1 MAGPGGDASKT
12 TNTSTP
18 ASKASDSPEHATT
31 EANGALSNGANESPE
46 QNDGDNAEE
55 PQQADS
61 VFQLTVKLPH
71 VPGQTQIMVSSQEQV
86 QDIRQTIVDT
96 PHTFQ
101 YSCFHLEHR
110 GKRVNDFIEL
120 SEVPEIV
127 QDPVLELVE
136 DPYTEAQAR
145 MHVVRIREL
154 IGASGDRVDLVT
166 GIDAGTS
173 LCDSVELPDEKSA
186 KEDSS
191 PVAHYDLD
199 APGTVNTILPKSREG
214 PAKTIKSVSL
224 SAWNP
229 PPYHLRMRGHLL
241 YLQVTTNEGEQHY
254 ITSHI
259 SGFYV
264 NRCTN
269 NKFDP
274 APKTTPKAFSAHSL
288 ITLIGQISPSFDG
301 LFRKLQEYNGERD
314 PLASYQLSNSIPS
327 APWLVNPSSIQQ
339 HQSDL
344 TRSQE
349 PFLLA
354 GADNAETLR
363 DWNEE
368 FQSTR
373 ELPKETVQ
381 DRVFRERLTSKLFAE
396 YNEAAV
402 RGAVLVA
409 RGEVQ
414 PLNPTEGKDAQI
426 FVYNNVFFSFGA
438 DGVGTFASDGGD
450 EAARVATGKDVQGV
464 KNVNQLDINGL
475 FTAGTVVVDYLGK
488 RVVGQS
494 IVPGIFKQR
503 EPGEHQID
511 YGGVEGKDVIAT
523 NESFVTPFS
532 ELSKAMRVKQHA
544 VWDKD
549 LKKHELAASVETKGL
564 LGTDGRKYILDLYRI
579 TPLDVAWL
587 EKYRGADLAEDK
599 RYLHRMTVLRPE
611 LVESYRFGKLREYI
625 SKELERKR
633 ADREQLQAGQ
643 DHGETGAQKTN
654 GEQDNAE
661 VNGDSEKA
669 LADGIFEA
677 KKDDTQA
684 KQQQQEAVDISGF
697 SFTLNPDVF
706 SGQQPQT
713 DEEKAEWE
721 RDEAEV
727 RAVCR
732 HLTNEVIPRL
742 VHDMQEGDVG
752 FPMDGQSLVRE
763 MHKRG
768 VNVRYLGEI
777 ARLCSDKT
785 DKRLIAL
792 QQLSQQEMVS
802 RAFKHVCN
810 KYLRQVPPVFAQNT
824 VSHLLNCLLGVEYNN
839 KPQAEVD
846 EELKSLYPDV
856 EFGFEQVTPESLT
869 ASLQEQVALRYR
881 FDVGSDLVTAGKQ
894 LQTLREIS
902 LKLGF
907 QLEAKE
913 YQFTKE
919 LISQELK
926 EKKSVESL
934 AVPQTNGVH
943 STLENG
949 KKKKKKHADHSPAR
963 SATGSPVLASL
974 TFHPENV
981 FNIVPIVKET
991 SPRSTLAEEA
1001 LDAGRVSIQ
1010 QDQKELGQELLL
1022 ESLSLHEQIYGILH
1036 PEVARVYY
1044 ALSTLYYNL
1053 DEKPAAVELAKKAV
1067 IVSERT
1073 LGIDHAETVLAYLN
1087 LSLFEH
1093 ATGNTRTALAYV
1105 RHALDLWKIVYG
1117 VRHPDSITTINNAA
1131 VMLQTL
1137 KQFHESRIWF
1147 EASLEICEEVAGK
1160 QSINTATLLFQLAQ
1174 ALALDHD
1181 SKLAVAKMRESYSI
1195 FKAELGPENQNT
1207 KEAENWLETLTH
1219 SAVNQAKQANLLQN
1233 RRLLL
1238 SRNGKAPSRVA
1249 SGTRPQPP
1257 AAANTAAAPIPSS
1270 VRPAAAGGHD
1280 QQSIDELL
1288 RYINGESGKERTPK
1302 KKQANP
1308 KRRQQRAPAGATA
1321 GQARTSDDR
1330 PISASGSTFP
1340 PATTSAAS
1348 AGPLKDSGSQSAG
1361 PAQSQRRVQS
1371 PLAGKDKDREKNI
1384 SNSSSKTPTDSK
1396 GKGNNSYFSREKSG
1410 ASGSASPRGSKSF
1423 SSRRKNSEE
1432 GEDEHP
1438 LNLHPDELRRLSA
1451 LSFHSHS
1458 RTQSRSSFQRSS
1470 MSSPIQ
1476 EKENGAVGAEDVKGD
1491 PMVETTPAPEEPA
1504 TNGNGQAAQETKKK
1518 EGPAPPPHRTPASPP
1533 PPEKPAVD
1541 PEVCKAAGNKFYK
1554 AGQYDKA
1561 IEEYSKAIEADP
1573 QSATYLSNRA
1583 AAYMAASR
1591 WLEALED
1598 CKNADELEQN
1608 STKIM
1613 QRLAKVYT
1621 ALGRPQE
1628 ALDVFDRMQPS
1639 ASAKDKA
1646 PAVTMRSHI
1655 NQAQDSIQTGTSG
1668 SMAIHALD
1676 QAERGLGSYVQP
1688 PRKWKL
1694 LRGEALLKMGNV
1706 NALGDAQNVA
1716 MSLLRTNNADPE
1728 ALVLRGRALYA
1739 QGDNDKAVQH
1749 FRQALSCDPDFKD
1762 AVKYLR
1768 LVQKL
1773 DRMKEE
1779 GNGHFKSGRYQQ
1791 AVDTYTSAL
1800 QVDPLNK
1807 GTNSKIL
1814 NNRAMCFS
1822 KQKKWTQAIED
1833 CDQAIRLDPSYTKA
1847 RKTRAKALGEGGDWD
1862 EAVRAYKSIQEQSP
1876 EEPGIAKDIKNAELE
1891 LKKSKRKD
1899 YYKIL
1904 NIEKDASEH
1913 EIKRAYKK
1921 LAVIHHPD
1929 KNIGDPEAENRF
1941 KDIQEAHETLV
1952 DAQKRERYD
1961 SGVDLM
1967 EPGDFGGGMGGG
1979 GFGGMGG
1986 MGGMGGGFGGG
1997 GVQIDPE
2004 MLFNMMNGGGG
2015 GRGGGGFH
2023 SFGGGGGRGGFSPF
2037 G

>member
-1 MAGPGGDASKT
+1 MIEFALVAVISGGLGYSILAVCGSDARGAGELCRKSKNCLSFPSIHDDVYNTINEGGVVSS
-12 TNTSTP
+12 TNTSTT
-18 ASKASDSPEHATT
+18 ASQTSKSAEHATT
-31 EANGALSNGANESPE
+31 EANGILSNGTNSASDVK
-46 QNDGDNAEE
+46 DGDTTEE
-55 PQQADS
+55 SQQADS
-61 VFQLTVKLPH
+61 VFQLSVKLPRA
-71 VPGQTQIMVSSQEQV
+71 PGQTQIMVSSQEQV

-110 GKRVNDFIEL
+110 GKRVNDFVEL
-120 SEVPEIV
+120 SEVPEIA
-127 QDPVLELVE
+127 QDPVLTLVE

-145 MHVVRIREL
+145 MHVVRVREL
-154 IGASGDRVDLVT
+154 IGASGDRVDFVA

-186 KEDSS
+186 KEESS
-191 PVAHYDLD
+191 PVAHYDLN
-199 APGTVNTILPKSREG
+199 APGTIATILAKSRENSTKTVKSLSLSATIL
-214 PAKTIKSVSL
+214 AKSRGNSTKTVKSLSL

-241 YLQVTTNEGEQHY
+241 YLQITTNEGEQHY
-254 ITSHI
+254 ITSHV

-264 NRCTN
+264 NKCTN

-274 APKTTPKAFSAHSL
+274 APKTSPKSFSAHSL

-344 TRSQE
+344 TRTQE

-523 NESFVTPFS
+523 NDAFVTPFS
-532 ELSKAMRVKQHA
+532 DLSKAMRVKQHA

-549 LKKHELAASVETKGL
+549 FKKHELAASVETKGL

-587 EKYRGADLAEDK
+587 EKHRGADLAEDK

-625 SKELERKR
+625 SKELEKKR
-633 ADREQLQAGQ
+633 ADREQSKSGQ
-643 DHGETGAQKTN
+643 DLGGAGEGKTN
-654 GEQDNAE
+654 GEQAE
-661 VNGDSEKA
+661 GEETEHAEKA
-669 LADGIFEA
+669 ISKENTEA
-677 KKDDTQA
+677 AKDEAQA
-684 KQQQQEAVDISGF
+684 KQQQQQQEAVDISGF

-713 DEEKAEWE
+713 EEEKAEWE
-721 RDEAEV
+721 RDETEV
-727 RAVCR
+727 RNVCK
-732 HLTNEVIPRL
+732 HLTDEVIPRL

-777 ARLCSDKT
+777 ARLCSDRD

-792 QQLSQQEMVS
+792 KQLAQQEMVS

-810 KYLRQVPPVFAQNT
+810 KYLRRLPPVFAQSA
-824 VSHLLNCLLGVEYNN
+824 VSHLLNCLLGAELNN
-839 KPQAEVD
+839 KPQADVD
-846 EELKSLYPDV
+846 EELKAMYPDV
-856 EFGFEQVTPESLT
+856 DFAFEQITPDSLA
-869 ASLQEQVALRYR
+869 ASLQEQVGLRYR
-881 FDVGSDLVTAGKQ
+881 CTIGSELVTAGKE
-894 LQTLREIS
+894 LQMLREIS

-913 YQFTKE
+913 YQYTKE
-919 LISQELK
+919 AMPQQLQG
-926 EKKSVESL
+926 KKSVDSL

-943 STLENG
+943 STSESS
-949 KKKKKKHADHSPAR
+949 KKKKKKHTDHSPAR
-963 SATGSPVLASL
+963 SAAASPVSPPT
-974 TFHPENV
+974 TFAPENV
-981 FNIVPIVKET
+981 VNIVPIVKET

-1105 RHALDLWKIVYG
+1105 RHALDLWKVVYG

-1181 SKLAVAKMRESYSI
+1181 SKLAVARMRESYSI

-1238 SRNGKAPSRVA
+1238 SRNGKIPSRIA
-1249 SGTRPQPP
+1249 AGTRPQPP

-1270 VRPAAAGGHD
+1270 VRPEAAGGHD

-1288 RYINGESGKERTPK
+1288 RYINGESGKERTAK

-1308 KRRQQRAPAGATA
+1308 KRRQQRASAGA
-1321 GQARTSDDR
+1321 
-1330 PISASGSTFP
+1330 
-1340 PATTSAAS
+1340 
-1348 AGPLKDSGSQSAG
+1348 
-1361 PAQSQRRVQS
+1361 
-1371 PLAGKDKDREKNI
+1371 
-1384 SNSSSKTPTDSK
+1384 
-1396 GKGNNSYFSREKSG
+1396 
-1410 ASGSASPRGSKSF
+1410 
-1423 SSRRKNSEE
+1423 
-1432 GEDEHP
+1432 
-1438 LNLHPDELRRLSA
+1438 
-1451 LSFHSHS
+1451 
-1458 RTQSRSSFQRSS
+1458 
-1470 MSSPIQ
+1470 
-1476 EKENGAVGAEDVKGD
+1476 
-1491 PMVETTPAPEEPA
+1491 
-1504 TNGNGQAAQETKKK
+1504 
-1518 EGPAPPPHRTPASPP
+1518 
-1533 PPEKPAVD
+1533 
-1541 PEVCKAAGNKFYK
+1541 
-1554 AGQYDKA
+1554 
-1561 IEEYSKAIEADP
+1561 
-1573 QSATYLSNRA
+1573 
-1583 AAYMAASR
+1583 
-1591 WLEALED
+1591 
-1598 CKNADELEQN
+1598 
-1608 STKIM
+1608 
-1613 QRLAKVYT
+1613 
-1621 ALGRPQE
+1621 
-1628 ALDVFDRMQPS
+1628 
-1639 ASAKDKA
+1639 
-1646 PAVTMRSHI
+1646 
-1655 NQAQDSIQTGTSG
+1655 
-1668 SMAIHALD
+1668 
-1676 QAERGLGSYVQP
+1676 
-1688 PRKWKL
+1688 
-1694 LRGEALLKMGNV
+1694 
-1706 NALGDAQNVA
+1706 
-1716 MSLLRTNNADPE
+1716 
-1728 ALVLRGRALYA
+1728 
-1739 QGDNDKAVQH
+1739 
-1749 FRQALSCDPDFKD
+1749 
-1762 AVKYLR
+1762 
-1768 LVQKL
+1768 
-1773 DRMKEE
+1773 
-1779 GNGHFKSGRYQQ
+1779 
-1791 AVDTYTSAL
+1791 
-1800 QVDPLNK
+1800 
-1807 GTNSKIL
+1807 
-1814 NNRAMCFS
+1814 
-1822 KQKKWTQAIED
+1822 
-1833 CDQAIRLDPSYTKA
+1833 
-1847 RKTRAKALGEGGDWD
+1847 
-1862 EAVRAYKSIQEQSP
+1862 
-1876 EEPGIAKDIKNAELE
+1876 
-1891 LKKSKRKD
+1891 
-1899 YYKIL
+1899 
-1904 NIEKDASEH
+1904 
-1913 EIKRAYKK
+1913 
-1921 LAVIHHPD
+1921 
-1929 KNIGDPEAENRF
+1929 
-1941 KDIQEAHETLV
+1941 
-1952 DAQKRERYD
+1952 
-1961 SGVDLM
+1961 
-1967 EPGDFGGGMGGG
+1967 
-1979 GFGGMGG
+1979 
-1986 MGGMGGGFGGG
+1986 
-1997 GVQIDPE
+1997 
-2004 MLFNMMNGGGG
+2004 
-2015 GRGGGGFH
+2015 
-2023 SFGGGGGRGGFSPF
+2023 
-2037 G
+2037 